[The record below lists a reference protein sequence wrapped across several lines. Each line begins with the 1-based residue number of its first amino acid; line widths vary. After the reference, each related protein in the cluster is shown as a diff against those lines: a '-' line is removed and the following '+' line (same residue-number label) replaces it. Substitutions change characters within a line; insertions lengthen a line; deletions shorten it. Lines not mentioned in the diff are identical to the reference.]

1 MSRMRKRSD
10 EEIIM
15 LKHDFL
21 WGGAIAAH
29 QVEGAYNVEGKGL
42 SIADVMTGGSRTC
55 PRRITD
61 GIEAGA
67 YYPNHDGIDL
77 YHHYREDVAL
87 FAEMGFKCLRTSIAW
102 SRIFP
107 QGDELVPNEKGL
119 AFYDELF
126 DECLRYGIQPVVTLS
141 HFEMPWNLVKKY
153 GGWRNRQTIE
163 FFLRFAEVCIRRYR
177 GRVKYWMTFNEINNQ
192 MMTGSP
198 IYAFTNSGILFDGDE
213 DRTKA
218 VYQAAHYQFVASALA
233 VQRAHE
239 IDPLN
244 QVGCMI
250 AATPVYPYSCNPE
263 DILLAQREER
273 RLVLQFA
280 DVQVRGHYPAYLQ
293 KEWERRGYH
302 LDITPEDSSELE
314 KGCVDYIGFSYYM
327 SCTMSAEQRPFAA
340 DNEIEAFAGS
350 VPNPYLATTGW
361 GWTIDPEGLRYML
374 NLLYDRYEK
383 PLFIVENGFGY
394 QDQVEPDG
402 TIHDQNRIDFLRQ
415 HIREM
420 KKAVDEDG
428 VNLMGYTVWG
438 CIDPVSFTTGEM
450 KKRYG
455 FIYVNKQ
462 DDGSG
467 DYSRHPKDS
476 FYWYKKVIAS
486 NGEDLDE

>member
-1 MSRMRKRSD
+1 
-10 EEIIM
+10 M

-21 WGGAIAAH
+21 WGGAVAAH
-29 QVEGAYNVEGKGL
+29 QVEGAYNTDGKGL

-55 PRRITD
+55 PRKITD
-61 GIEAGA
+61 GIQPGA
-67 YYPNHDGIDL
+67 YYPNHDGIDF
-77 YHHYREDVAL
+77 YHHYREDIAL
-87 FAEMGFKCLRTSIAW
+87 FAQMGFKCLRTSIAW

-119 AFYDELF
+119 AFYDDLF
-126 DECLRYGIQPVVTLS
+126 DECLKYGIEPVVTLS
-141 HFEMPWNLVKKY
+141 HFEMPWHLAKHY
-153 GGWRNRQTIE
+153 GGWRNRQTIS
-163 FFLRFAEVCIRRYR
+163 FFLRFAEVCFQRYR
-177 GRVKYWMTFNEINNQ
+177 GKVKYWMTFNEINNQ
-192 MMTGSP
+192 MMTGSD
-198 IYAFTNSGILFDGDE
+198 IYAFTNSGILFEKGE

-233 VQRAHE
+233 VRKAHE
-239 IDPLN
+239 IDPQN

-250 AATPVYPYSCNPE
+250 AATPIYPYSCSPE
-263 DILLAQREER
+263 DVLLAQREER
-273 RLVLQFA
+273 RLVLQFT

-293 KEWERRGYH
+293 KEWDRCGYT
-302 LDITPEDSSELE
+302 LDITPEDLAQLK
-314 KGCVDYIGFSYYM
+314 KGCVDFIGFSYYM
-327 SCTMSAEQRPFAA
+327 SCTMSAEQRSSVA

-350 VPNPYLATTGW
+350 VPNPFLATTGW
-361 GWTIDPEGLRYML
+361 GWTIDPKGLRYML
-374 NLLYDRYEK
+374 NTLYDRYEK

-394 QDQVEPDG
+394 QDEVAADG
-402 TIHDQNRIDFLRQ
+402 TVHDQNRIDFLRQ

-420 KKAVDEDG
+420 KKAVEEDG
-428 VNLMGYTVWG
+428 VDLMGYTVWG

-476 FYWYKKVIAS
+476 FYWYKKVIGS
-486 NGEDLDE
+486 NGENLDG